1 MTHAWLRTTFL
12 IALVVAISA
21 AFLTMVRM
29 FLLTLLLAA
38 ILAGLARPLYLRVE
52 RRFHRRRRA
61 ASAATIALL
70 LAALLVPLM
79 LLGAAV
85 AREAVAISTGIGP
98 WIEARLAQVE
108 LLRGPLL
115 SQATQMIGALAAW
128 TAERLSTVTVTT
140 LLFFFHFFILI
151 YALFFFLK
159 DGPRMLQAMLAYVP
173 LADADKARM
182 LDRFTSVARAT
193 LKGTVFV
200 GAVQGTLSGLAFWVA
215 GIDGAL
221 FWMVT
226 MMVSSIL
233 PGIGGAL
240 IWVPAVVLLAA
251 QGALWKAV
259 GLAAFC
265 ALVVGSVDN
274 VLRPRL
280 VGHDA
285 RMPDVL
291 VLISTLG
298 GLVTFGATGF
308 IVGPI
313 LAALFLTVWE
323 MFGAT
328 FRDELG
334 QPTVRRVPRRRERD
348 GARQRSRLSPSVHA
362 QLDRHSR
369 ARSGP
374 VHPQ

>member
-1 MTHAWLRTTFL
+1 MKHAWLRTAFL

-38 ILAGLARPLYLRVE
+38 ILAGLAQPLYLRVE

-70 LAALLVPLM
+70 LAASLVPLT
-79 LLGAAV
+79 LLGGAV

-128 TAERLSTVTVTT
+128 MAERLSTVTVNT
-140 LLFFFHFFILI
+140 LLFFFHFFILV

-159 DGPRMLQAMLAYVP
+159 DGPRMLHTMLAYVP

-226 MMVSSIL
+226 MMVLSIL

-240 IWVPAVVLLAA
+240 VWVPAVVMLAV
-251 QGALWKAV
+251 QGALWKAA

-280 VGHDA
+280 VGHDT

-323 MFGAT
+323 MFGTA
-328 FRDELG
+328 FRDELREPMRG
-334 QPTVRRVPRRRERD
+334 ALRIRGRCDARQKAVPSPASAERSVPR
-348 GARQRSRLSPSVHA
+348 
-362 QLDRHSR
+362 SR
-369 ARSGP
+369 ARSGSA
-374 VHPQ
+374 HPQ